1 MMIKQYDIYS
11 IINLKNGKIYIGQTT
26 QGYRKRFKQHQQKTS
41 GCPLLKKAMF
51 KYSSIIAPL
60 LNNEH

>member
-1 MMIKQYDIYS
+1 MIKQYDIYS

-51 KYSSIIAPL
+51 KYGKDAF
-60 LNNEH
+60 E